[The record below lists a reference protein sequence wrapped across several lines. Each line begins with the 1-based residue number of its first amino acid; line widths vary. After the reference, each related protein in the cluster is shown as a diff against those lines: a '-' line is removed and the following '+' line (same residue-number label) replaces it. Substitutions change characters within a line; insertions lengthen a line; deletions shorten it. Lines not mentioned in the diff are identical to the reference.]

1 MNQLDSII
9 ATFEKYQLN
18 NKNKTQNLGIIYTPF
33 QLVKF
38 MVFKA
43 FKTYIEASSINSK
56 EPFHFNYLKDDLSA
70 SPVTKNIRI
79 LDPACGSGRFLE
91 ILAEFLFNIFRTID
105 KEESTYNLKKKI
117 VENNVFGNDIEEESS
132 IISKLRLLNWLNRQ
146 ENDNPG
152 QFVVDGTIKFKKLEE
167 LIESNNLNFNIS
179 NKDFLLDYNRQ
190 NFDIIIGNPPYVENK
205 KIIDSEYKN
214 ELVKKFHSAY
224 RLFDLSILFIEQSIN
239 LLKEKSGVLAFL
251 IPNKF
256 LSANYGIKIRQILLR
271 RTQIKEII
279 KISSL
284 PVFKG
289 ISTYPVILFLL
300 NNFDNQNSL
309 LIKEAN
315 SINELKD
322 NNISIIAKF
331 AQEKMK
337 SLPSFVIPLSKDI
350 ELINKISSKFKVLE
364 ERFENLKIIYRPFGF
379 IDWAGNSKNIIYQLS
394 SNKDLILLG
403 TGNIGKYHINFK
415 KPIKVA
421 KNIYSNCYFKYNEK
435 YKDIWD
441 ELTKE
446 KLIFREIGKN
456 LTFAYDSGVF
466 SNLTGLYFIRIPS
479 LNTIQL
485 FSLLCIL
492 NSKLLNTIF
501 KTLFGTLHMSGG
513 YMRINGSFIKSLP
526 IPLNIPE
533 YLGRI
538 SKILHFLT
546 QLKFESFYNK
556 SFNPFFKVNSERL
569 NQKLSFYQDL
579 SNLIVNHLYELID
592 DDLNYD
598 ILKISQNSL
607 PDLNFKYFYPYY
619 NHPQYKLYSPEETI
633 YNYKKI
639 EKNYIFLKSRL
650 DC

>member
-9 ATFEKYQLN
+9 ATFEKNQLN
-18 NKNKTQNLGIIYTPF
+18 NKTKTQNLGIIYTPF

-38 MVFKA
+38 MVFEA
-43 FKTYIEASSINSK
+43 FKTYVEASSINTK
-56 EPFHFNYLKDDLSA
+56 EPFHFNYLKDDLPA
-70 SPVTKNIRI
+70 SPIKKNIRI

-91 ILAEFLFNIFRTID
+91 ILAEFLFNIFRTLD

-117 VENNVFGNDIEEESS
+117 IENNIFGNDIEEESS

-152 QFVVDGTIKFKKLEE
+152 QFEGDETIKFKKLEE

-350 ELINKISSKFKVLE
+350 ELINKISSKFKVLD

-456 LTFAYDSGVF
+456 LTFAYDSGIF

-479 LNTIQL
+479 LKTIQL

-526 IPLNIPE
+526 IPLDIPE

-546 QLKFESFYNK
+546 QLKIDSYYNK
-556 SFNPFFKVNSERL
+556 SFNPFFKVDLERI

-592 DDLNYD
+592 DNLNYD
-598 ILKISQNSL
+598 ILRISENSL
-607 PDLNFKYFYPYY
+607 PDLSFKYFYPYY
-619 NHPQYKLYSPEETI
+619 NHPQYKLYSTEETI
-633 YNYKKI
+633 YNYRKI
-639 EKNYIFLKSRL
+639 EKNYTFLKSRL